1 MSILQKPNSD
11 EIDFSKD
18 AQAPADEALSKVSG
32 LANELTNLEAQ
43 VEARQLELDS
53 LNEQLKAV
61 REYKL
66 PEAMAEVGLS
76 EFKLKNGAKVTVKN
90 YYAGKIDDE
99 NRGECFDWLRSNN
112 HDGLIKH
119 EINVAIGKGD
129 DEVAKQIAEF
139 LKTLGMTF
147 SDKESVH
154 YQTLAGFIR
163 EQVEGGADFPM
174 DLFKAFIGRKAKVTQ
189 PK

>member
-1 MSILQKPNSD
+1 M
-11 EIDFSKD
+11 IDFSAD
-18 AQAPADEALSKVSG
+18 TQAPSDERLNKVST
-32 LANELTNLEAQ
+32 LATELSNLEAECERR
-43 VEARQLELDS
+43 EADLSALREH
-53 LNEQLKAV
+53 LKAV
-61 REYKL
+61 QEYAL

-90 YYAGKIDDE
+90 YYSGKIDDE
-99 NRGECFDWLRSNN
+99 NRGPCFNWLRDNN

-119 EINVAIGKGD
+119 EINVAVGKGD
-129 DEVAKQIAEF
+129 DEVAKQVTEF

-154 YQTLAGFIR
+154 HSTLAAFIR
-163 EQVEGGADFPM
+163 EQVEGGTSFPM
-174 DLFKAFIGRKAKVTQ
+174 ELFKAFVGRRAKVTQ